1 MSTPDRK
8 AKVIDTGLVLGYC
21 KVMVDQE
28 LEDVKDNEQ
37 VQDSED
43 ISGDNLLLPMSKPT
57 AEAPVEYDPLRRYLY
72 EVGKYG
78 LLTREEELELAIKVR
93 ESQDQDAAYRLVTSN
108 LRLVIKI
115 AMDFH
120 RSWMRNLLD
129 LIQEG
134 NVGLMKAV
142 SKYDPYRGV
151 KFSYYASFWIKAH
164 ILKSILD
171 NWHLVRIGTTQAQR
185 KLFFNLKKEKER
197 LESQGFEPSH
207 KLLAEK
213 LQVSEA
219 EVVEMDQR
227 LKGRAV
233 SLDASIR
240 DGEGETHLSFLPA
253 DGLDTDEIL
262 AEKEIKDLLHQK
274 LVDFRRTLN
283 KRDLDI
289 LEQRILAEEPSTLQ
303 EMGEKHSISRERV
316 RQLEVRIKRNI
327 ANYLVKEIPELS
339 KDDFLAVIG
348 VED

>member
-1 MSTPDRK
+1 M
-8 AKVIDTGLVLGYC
+8 IDTRLVLGYC
-21 KVMVDQE
+21 NVMVDQE
-28 LEDVKDNEQ
+28 PEDLKDNKGI
-37 VQDSED
+37 QDSGD
-43 ISGDNLLLPMSKPT
+43 ISSDDRLLPVSKPP
-57 AEAPVEYDPLRRYLY
+57 AEAPAEYDPLRRYLY

-78 LLTREEELELAIKVR
+78 LLTREEELELAVKVR
-93 ESQDQDAAYRLVTSN
+93 ENQDQDAAYRLVTSN

-142 SKYDPYRGV
+142 SKFDPYRGV
-151 KFSYYASFWIKAH
+151 KFSYYASFWIKAY

-197 LESQGFEPSH
+197 LQSQGFEPSH

-219 EVVEMDQR
+219 DVVEMDQR
-227 LKGRAV
+227 LKGREV

-240 DGEGETHLSFLPA
+240 DNEGETHLSFLPA
-253 DGLDTDEIL
+253 DGQDADEVL
-262 AEKEIKDLLHQK
+262 AEREIKELFHQK

-283 KRDLDI
+283 ERDLDI
-289 LEQRILAEEPSTLQ
+289 LEQRILSEEPSTLQ
-303 EMGEKHSISRERV
+303 EMGEKHNISRERV

-327 ANYLVKEIPELS
+327 ASYLMKEIPELS

-348 VED
+348 VEE